1 MLVHG
6 VRGTR
11 LPIPRASATDGD
23 LTQEELEVY
32 GVDWEALNED
42 RVLQS
47 QQQNNNS
54 EDGFTSWVGRE
65 GPPPNLN
72 EVSVDPPESA
82 LSEEQTV
89 TLLHSVGSLI
99 GMTDDASVTQL
110 WSSALAFAKTMSNQF

>member
-1 MLVHG
+1 M
-6 VRGTR
+6 
-11 LPIPRASATDGD
+11 
-23 LTQEELEVY
+23 Y

-65 GPPPNLN
+65 GPPQNLN